1 MKPDFHASFTCPPA
15 ELQRMSEPNYLK
27 CHCQSCGNSI
37 EFPAAGVGQTISC
50 PHCHQSTVLS
60 ANVSTHAMQ
69 PSTPRPP
76 PRPMKPLPPIEDSTP
91 APSPIPRGKLV
102 GVSVVVLILA
112 AAAVGLLV
120 LRNRANSNTAKQE
133 TKSRPSTNSPA
144 PSAKPAAAESTP
156 SPIPSAP
163 KSISDLKSGPI
174 TLEKAKGSSL
184 VYAVGILRNDSVHQR
199 FGVNI
204 ELELTDARGNK
215 AGTAKDYRAVL
226 EPRQEWRF
234 RALVLDSKAV
244 AAKVT
249 SIREE

>member
-1 MKPDFHASFTCPPA
+1 
-15 ELQRMSEPNYLK
+15 MSEPNYLK
-27 CHCQSCGNSI
+27 CHCQNCRNSI
-37 EFPAAGVGQTISC
+37 EFPAAGLGQTTSC
-50 PHCHQSTVLS
+50 PHCGQSTVLAEDASEAVETPS
-60 ANVSTHAMQ
+60 A
-69 PSTPRPP
+69 R
-76 PRPMKPLPPIEDSTP
+76 
-91 APSPIPRGKLV
+91 APKSRGKLV
-102 GVSVVVLILA
+102 SVSLVALILTGA
-112 AAAVGLLV
+112 AAGLLV
-120 LRNRANSNTAKQE
+120 LRNRSNTNAAKHE
-133 TKSRPSTNSPA
+133 TKSSPATNSPA
-144 PSAKPAAAESTP
+144 PYTKPAAAESTT

-163 KSISDLKSGPI
+163 KSIADLKPGVIS
-174 TLEKAKGSSL
+174 LEKAKGSSL

-244 AAKVT
+244 AAKVS